1 MEKKL
6 QRDEIITLLDNKKDS
21 NFYFISPDFGA
32 KALDNYRK
40 RNNDNFIF
48 TGIAEQVSI
57 DMAYGISLALKYPII
72 YGMSPFISARCYE
85 QYKVLFG
92 QTTLPICI
100 LPVGVGLGYDHN
112 TNSHYSLEDI
122 SLYSSVNGL
131 KIYTPVDC
139 ARAKNIFNNWLKNP
153 HQAVIRLER
162 QPVNFDIKE
171 IYELEEIES
180 LGLLLRRS
188 KNQLIISWG
197 MLGTN
202 LLENENLRD
211 YSILLLEEINPTL
224 TINRL
229 RNFLKSYETVIL
241 TEESFLNTGV
251 QSFVTGSLKIGT
263 KFKHFYV
270 PSSISEDR
278 YHRDTLWERYNL
290 NLHKII

>member
-57 DMAYGISLALKYPII
+57 DMAYGISLASKYPII

-139 ARAKNIFNNWLKNP
+139 ARAKIF
-153 HQAVIRLER
+153 
-162 QPVNFDIKE
+162 
-171 IYELEEIES
+171 
-180 LGLLLRRS
+180 
-188 KNQLIISWG
+188 
-197 MLGTN
+197 
-202 LLENENLRD
+202 
-211 YSILLLEEINPTL
+211 L
-224 TINRL
+224 TI
-229 RNFLKSYETVIL
+229 
-241 TEESFLNTGV
+241 G
-251 QSFVTGSLKIGT
+251 
-263 KFKHFYV
+263 
-270 PSSISEDR
+270 
-278 YHRDTLWERYNL
+278 
-290 NLHKII
+290 